1 MMSRTPWRAASQC
14 VTGSQN
20 PCARWKEMSYGE
32 VVISERSFY
41 GYRFF
46 LQPYRG
52 HKRKFFSS
60 PFFFTRFFWY
70 LLLFTFCFIVFETV
84 QIVQIVQLILWY
96 KSNTSYAEAQVLTIV
111 NGQA

>member
-1 MMSRTPWRAASQC
+1 
-14 VTGSQN
+14 
-20 PCARWKEMSYGE
+20 MSYGE

-41 GYRFF
+41 RYRFF

-52 HKRKFFSS
+52 HK
-60 PFFFTRFFWY
+60 
-70 LLLFTFCFIVFETV
+70 LFETV

-96 KSNTSYAEAQVLTIV
+96 KSNTGYVEAQVLTIV